1 MSLPILQNFPI
12 AMSSGLRK
20 TPNFNSVLQKG
31 PAGINAGISL
41 KPYPT
46 WDFQF
51 SMDNIEGNEQ
61 AAQTALAQF
70 FGIFMAT
77 AGGAGQFLF
86 KDQQDNFEVGAQFG
100 VGDGVHESYQLSRNI
115 FGQPDIIQNL
125 NGTPTIFVNGQVSV
139 PASISPSGIVTFTE
153 VPNSS
158 DILTWTGGFF
168 YLCRFSEDTIDAV
181 RTFTINSGLDQW
193 QLSGIRFSSEFQAGI
208 QNFGVI
214 AAPGGANT

>member
-1 MSLPILQNFPI
+1 MAIPIIQNFPI

-20 TPNFNSVLQKG
+20 TPNFNTIKQMG

-86 KDQQDNFEVGAQFG
+86 VDGQDHQVTNAPFG
-100 VGDGVHESYQLSRNI
+100 VADGTSISFQLSRPI
-115 FGQPDIIQNL
+115 FGQPDIIQNVI
-125 NGTPTIFVNGQVSV
+125 GTPTIFLNGTVSV
-139 PASISPSGIVTFTE
+139 PASISPSGIVTITE
-153 VPNSS
+153 VPNAGVE
-158 DILTWTGGFF
+158 LTWSGQFA

-193 QLSGIRFSSEFQAGI
+193 QVSGIKFSSEFQAGV
-208 QNFGVI
+208 QNFGKI
-214 AAPGGANT
+214 AAPTGSV